1 MDIRDTKEYVRT
13 TLQNE
18 AEPLWFP
25 RLAKPLARI
34 GWDRLQRETGLNP
47 KSYSTTK
54 LLLKDP
60 YADHRIAAHCKP
72 NSGQDGDESD
82 RGIPVEI
89 LTPDMVRQITDSE
102 IQLLDTPSTITGV
115 ARQLDE
121 ALSLLNLVPTVWPT
135 VRQLVRALHVIDSGD
150 NDTDVSF
157 SDPSV
162 PFSIFVSV
170 PPMQSDIVAL
180 RIAEAI
186 LHESMHLHLSLVSQ
200 VIPLVWPQG
209 RTYYSPWRDEERDS
223 EGIIQALYVFGVIRS
238 FFAAFPVWWSAET
251 NDFVRDRKGQIES
264 EIKQTHPFDGC
275 DELTPDGAI
284 LVARLLN
291 TRE

>member
-1 MDIRDTKEYVRT
+1 MDIRDTKEYIRA
-13 TLQNE
+13 TLKNE

-25 RLAKPLARI
+25 RLAESLSRI
-34 GWDRLQRETGLNP
+34 GWDRLERDFGLNP
-47 KSYSTTK
+47 NSYSTTR
-54 LLLKDP
+54 LLLEDP
-60 YADHRIAAHCKP
+60 RANHRIAAHCKP
-72 NSGQDGDESD
+72 NSEQDEVQSEG
-82 RGIPVEI
+82 GIPVEI
-89 LTPDMVRQITDSE
+89 LTPDVVRQITDSE
-102 IQLLDTPSTITGV
+102 VQLLDTSSTISTV
-115 ARQLDE
+115 AHQLDE
-121 ALSLLNLVPTVWPT
+121 ALSLLDLVPTVWPT
-135 VRQLVRALHVIDSGD
+135 VRQLVRSLHVIDSGD

-170 PPMQSDIVAL
+170 PPMQSDIVAI

-209 RTYYSPWRDEERDS
+209 KKYYSPWRDEERDS

-238 FFAAFPVWWSAET
+238 FLTSFPAWWSAET
-251 NDFVRDRKGQIES
+251 NDYVRNRKGQIES
-264 EIKQTHPFDGC
+264 EIKQAHSFEGC
-275 DELTPDGAI
+275 DELTPEGAN

-291 TRE
+291 IRE